1 VTGVVAGA
9 APGRRRSWSAAR
21 HLVLFGII
29 IAAPLLVLLGAMLY
43 RSAVEERTRL
53 ERLIGQELDELAAS
67 VDRDIERRSV
77 VLQTLATAPSLA
89 AQDWA
94 AFYAQAKASLGRNY
108 LVVAAPDGH
117 QLVNTGLPFGESL
130 PGSGNPAI
138 VAAVR
143 ETMRPVVSGI
153 FASRATGQRVYTL
166 SVPIIRDG
174 KLLYVMGLAMY
185 AGDLLGLLQDQR
197 LEAGWTTTIWDRNG
211 TIMVRSH
218 DNERWSGQPVPER
231 WRGQPLGTVVADR
244 SFAGQDVIARSAR
257 PRLADWTVRVTFPAR
272 QIEAQIRES
281 LWLWAFA
288 VLMVVG
294 LTGMAATVFGWL
306 FTKPLARAA
315 DAAAALGRG
324 DPIDLPDSRIAEV
337 NAVGQALRQAQHEL
351 EASRLAL
358 RYSEQLLGTAA
369 DVAQFGAHQYDAVN
383 DRVYRSTQ
391 IRQILGA
398 EIDDERDLEAA
409 FAFVHAEDREH
420 VRWRKRQILKAEDQ
434 YQLTYR
440 IRRPDGE
447 VRWVM
452 DRGQVERDST
462 GKALRVIGV
471 LVDITDLKASEQR
484 QRLLFDELNH
494 RVKNTLAIVQ
504 SLALQ
509 TLRSSPDPQAFGKAF
524 GERLQSLSRA
534 HDLLA
539 QSAWQGAPLGRLIEA
554 ILEPFGAQ
562 GGGEGR
568 RIEVTGTAVDLPA
581 NVTITLALMLNELA
595 TNAAK
600 YGALSVGA
608 GKVAISWTVQA
619 NGKALAVEL
628 VWREQD
634 GPPIAAPQHRGFGSR
649 LLAASAHQIQGA
661 LDMEFAAAGLVC
673 RLWFSI
679 PAIPGV
685 SRDQQRP

>member
-1 VTGVVAGA
+1 MTAA

-21 HLVLFGII
+21 HLVLFAII
-29 IAAPLLVLLGAMLY
+29 IAAPLLMLLGAMLY
-43 RSAVEERTRL
+43 RSAVQERARL
-53 ERLIGQELDELAAS
+53 ERLIAQELDELVAS
-67 VDRDIERRSV
+67 IDRDIERRTV

-94 AFYAQAKASLGRNY
+94 AFHAQATASLGKNY
-108 LVVAAPDGH
+108 LVVADPDGH
-117 QLVNTGLPFGESL
+117 QLVNTGLPFGQSL

-138 VAAVR
+138 VAQVR
-143 ETMRPVVSGI
+143 ATMRPVVSGL
-153 FASRATGQRVYTL
+153 FTSRATSQPVYTL
-166 SVPIIRDG
+166 SMPIIRDG

-211 TIMVRSH
+211 TIMVRSQ
-218 DNERWSGQPVPER
+218 DNDRWSGQPVPEH
-231 WRGQPLGTVVADR
+231 WRRQPLGAVIVDR
-244 SFAGQDVIARSAR
+244 SFAGQEVIARSGR

-281 LWLWAFA
+281 LWLWVSA
-288 VLMVVG
+288 VIMVVG
-294 LTGMAATVFGWL
+294 FTGLAASVFGWL
-306 FTKPLARAA
+306 FAKPLAQAA
-315 DAAAALGRG
+315 NAAAALGRG

-337 NAVGQALRQAQHEL
+337 NAVGRALRQSQHEL

-369 DVAQFGAHQYDAVN
+369 DVAQFGAHQYDAVS
-383 DRVYRSTQ
+383 DRVYRSPQ
-391 IRQILGA
+391 IRRILGA
-398 EIDDERDLEAA
+398 EADDERDLEAA
-409 FAFVHAEDREH
+409 FDFVHPEDREQ
-420 VRWRKRQILKAEDQ
+420 VRWRKRQILKGEDQ

-447 VRWVM
+447 LRWVM

-509 TLRSSPDPQAFGKAF
+509 TLRSSPEPQAFSKAF

-539 QSAWQGAPLGRLIEA
+539 QSAWQGAPLGRLVEA
-554 ILEPFGAQ
+554 ILEPFGTQ
-562 GGGEGR
+562 SGR
-568 RIEVTGTAVDLPA
+568 VETTGTAVDLPA

-600 YGALSVGA
+600 YGALSGST
-608 GKVAISWTVQA
+608 GRVAISWAVQS
-619 NGKALAVEL
+619 NGGKALGVEL
-628 VWREQD
+628 TWRELD
-634 GPPIAAPQHRGFGSR
+634 GPPVVPPQRRGFGSR
-649 LLAASAHQIQGA
+649 LLAASAQQIQGA
-661 LDMEFAAAGLVC
+661 LDMEFAATGLVC
-673 RLWFSI
+673 RLWFSVPI
-679 PAIPGV
+679 NQGV

>member
-1 VTGVVAGA
+1 MTGATS
-9 APGRRRSWSAAR
+9 GRRRSWSAAC
-21 HLVLFGII
+21 HLVLFAII

-43 RSAVEERTRL
+43 RSSVQERGRL
-53 ERLIGQELDELAAS
+53 DRLIGQELDELVAS
-67 VDRDIERRSV
+67 VDRDIERRTA
-77 VLQTLATAPSLA
+77 VLQTLATAPALM

-94 AFYAQAKASLGRNY
+94 AFHAQAKASLGKNY
-108 LVVAAPDGH
+108 LVLAAADGR
-117 QLVNTGLPFGESL
+117 QLVNTSL
-130 PGSGNPAI
+130 PYGKAPDVAGDPATI
-138 VAAVR
+138 EQVSR
-143 ETMRPVVSGI
+143 TMRPVVSDL
-153 FASRATGQRVYTL
+153 FASPGAKSLVYTI
-166 SVPIIRDG
+166 SIPIARDG
-174 KLLYVMGLAMY
+174 KLLYVMSLGLFPD
-185 AGDLLGLLQDQR
+185 DLLGLLQDQR
-197 LEAGWTTTIWDRNG
+197 LEAGWISTIWDHNG
-211 TIMVRSH
+211 VIMARSR
-218 DNERWSGQPVPER
+218 DNARWHGKSAPER
-231 WRGQPLGTVVADR
+231 WLRQPLGTVLEDT
-244 SFAGQDVIARSAR
+244 SLEGQDVMAGSAR
-257 PRLADWTVRVTFPAR
+257 PRLAGWTVHVAFPAH
-272 QIEAQIRES
+272 QIEAQIRQS

-288 VLMVVG
+288 VIMVVG
-294 LTGMAATVFGWL
+294 FTGLAASVFGWL

-324 DPIDLPDSRIAEV
+324 EPVELPDGRIAEV
-337 NAVGQALRQAQHEL
+337 NAVGQALRQSQHEL

-383 DRVYRSTQ
+383 DRVYRSPQ

-398 EIDDERDLEAA
+398 VAEDERDLEAA
-409 FAFVHAEDREH
+409 LAFVHPEDREQ
-420 VRWRKRQILKAEDQ
+420 VSWRKRQILKSEDQ

-509 TLRSSPDPQAFGKAF
+509 TQRSSPHPQAFSKAF

-539 QSAWQGAPLGRLIEA
+539 RSAWQGASLGRLIES
-554 ILEPFGAQ
+554 ILEPFGALK
-562 GGGEGR
+562 GGEQSGR
-568 RIEVTGTAVDLPA
+568 VEVTGTAVDLPA

-600 YGALSVGA
+600 YGALSVNA
-608 GKVAISWTVQA
+608 GRVAISWTVKA
-619 NGKALAVEL
+619 NSKALAVEL
-628 VWREQD
+628 LWREQD
-634 GPPIAAPQHRGFGSR
+634 GPPVVPPQRRGFGSR

-661 LDMEFAAAGLVC
+661 LDMEFAATGLVC
-673 RLWFSI
+673 RLWFSVPI
-679 PAIPGV
+679 NQGV
-685 SRDQQRP
+685 SRDQ